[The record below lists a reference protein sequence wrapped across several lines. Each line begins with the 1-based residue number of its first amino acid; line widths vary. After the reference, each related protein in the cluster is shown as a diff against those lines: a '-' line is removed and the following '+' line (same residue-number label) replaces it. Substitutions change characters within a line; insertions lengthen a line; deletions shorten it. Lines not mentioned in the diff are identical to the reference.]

1 MAAILQPMQYNDLT
15 SLARS
20 ERASTSLTVVRKDLY
35 SAMQDLYERQCQEC
49 ERLALEDRD
58 SLLFDGASEKKRKIY
73 STMRDLTIQR
83 MTKIALLAIRG
94 VMGANNVLDGLT
106 PEEKEYYESIH
117 EPSKRLLSLTDRKKK
132 AATMDIT
139 NPGKMVE
146 PEKDELD
153 FTGTIVE
160 KVSDTMD
167 MTEPD
172 VPESAPEPPPVVP
185 VDDIEEFPEDEEEIE
200 VPVEVQP
207 LDVPE
212 EAVEETASQPEVT
225 GGTGTSDDMMV
236 VRITEDLQPF
246 SGLGDIVYKLRKE
259 DIVRLP
265 TMFAFALMNRGV
277 AVAVDVRL

>member
-153 FTGTIVE
+153 FTGTVVE